1 MATLGQN
8 AIQLVFTVVFTRLLG
23 GAGYGSLAALVSAFL
38 VLMVGGQALQVAVAR
53 ETALGGLGQGP
64 ALAATLGAWTRR
76 IALGTVAAA
85 AVGWLAREPLAH
97 LVGVPDHPVA
107 AAAILP
113 TGALWLLLSVQ
124 RGALQGI
131 HAFAPVGA
139 SLVLEALGRLA
150 CGLALVG
157 AGADVT
163 GAYLATPLS
172 LALTAVALAVVLQHR
187 LGHRTGAA
195 ASTLGALLRGAGVPI
210 AALGLLAL
218 LLRRRRR

>member
-1 MATLGQN
+1 KAGGLAAATLGQN

-113 TGALWLLLSVQ
+113 
-124 RGALQGI
+124 
-131 HAFAPVGA
+131 
-139 SLVLEALGRLA
+139 
-150 CGLALVG
+150 
-157 AGADVT
+157 
-163 GAYLATPLS
+163 
-172 LALTAVALAVVLQHR
+172 
-187 LGHRTGAA
+187 
-195 ASTLGALLRGAGVPI
+195 
-210 AALGLLAL
+210 
-218 LLRRRRR
+218 